1 MFKCYSSSR
10 GLNRFLEAQKRE
22 YETAYQEI
30 SEGKKRSHWIW
41 YIYPQIKGLG
51 MSYMDSEYSIKSIQE
66 TIEYINNKVLFERLK
81 EMTNL
86 LIKIPHNDIK
96 EVMWYP
102 DDLKLRSCMT
112 LFYVCTGKH
121 IFQNVIDKFYQGERD
136 LKTILILKG
145 MLEKEKNKISEE
157 HFKSLKNNIIYLE
170 REEEA
175 KIKKKKEE
183 EAKIKKE
190 KEEEAK
196 IKKKKEEEAKIKK
209 EKEEEAKI
217 KKEKEKEKE
226 KENEKKN
233 DRDTSVTN
241 NNITEIK
248 INKRKEGE
256 DQKEIKNGEIN
267 NDNNHKT
274 NNINN
279 NLDGNGHQSRIDNYF
294 LCSRE
299 PQNLSNNMEHINNNN
314 IKLNDDKNKEK
325 NNSYIKKEIKEST
338 KCYY

>member
-157 HFKSLKNNIIYLE
+157 HFKFLENNIIYLE
-170 REEEA
+170 REEKLKLE
-175 KIKKKKEE
+175 
-183 EAKIKKE
+183 
-190 KEEEAK
+190 
-196 IKKKKEEEAKIKK
+196 KKKEEEAKIKK

-233 DRDTSVTN
+233 
-241 NNITEIK
+241 K
-248 INKRKEGE
+248 
-256 DQKEIKNGEIN
+256 
-267 NDNNHKT
+267 HKT

-294 LCSRE
+294 LCSRK
-299 PQNLSNNMEHINNNN
+299 PKNLSNNMEHINNNN

>member
-66 TIEYINNKVLFERLK
+66 TIEYINNKILFNRLK

-157 HFKSLKNNIIYLE
+157 NFKFLENNIIYLE
-170 REEEA
+170 REEKLKLE
-175 KIKKKKEE
+175 KK
-183 EAKIKKE
+183 
-190 KEEEAK
+190 
-196 IKKKKEEEAKIKK
+196 
-209 EKEEEAKI
+209 KEEEAKI

-248 INKRKEGE
+248 INKNNIKQKNEKEIKRKEGE

-279 NLDGNGHQSRIDNYF
+279 NLDGNGYQSRIDNYF

-299 PQNLSNNMEHINNNN
+299 PKNLSNSMEHINNNN
-314 IKLNDDKNKEK
+314 IKLNDDKNKVK

>member
-112 LFYVCTGKH
+112 LFYVCTGND

-157 HFKSLKNNIIYLE
+157 NFKFLENNIIYLE
-170 REEEA
+170 R
-175 KIKKKKEE
+175 
-183 EAKIKKE
+183 
-190 KEEEAK
+190 EEEAK

-226 KENEKKN
+226 KEKKNEKKN

-248 INKRKEGE
+248 INKKNIKQKYEKEIKRKEGE

-267 NDNNHKT
+267 ND
-274 NNINN
+274 NINN

-299 PQNLSNNMEHINNNN
+299 PKNLSY
-314 IKLNDDKNKEK
+314 LFLLV
-325 NNSYIKKEIKEST
+325 YIYFYLFKFV
-338 KCYY
+338 

>member
-10 GLNRFLEAQKRE
+10 GFKRFLEAQKRE

-112 LFYVCTGKH
+112 LFYVCTGNN

-145 MLEKEKNKISEE
+145 MLEKEKNKISEK
-157 HFKSLKNNIIYLE
+157 HFKTLENNIIYLE
-170 REEEA
+170 REE
-175 KIKKKKEE
+175 KLKLKKKKQ
-183 EAKIKKE
+183 KKR
-190 KEEEAK
+190 KK
-196 IKKKKEEEAKIKK
+196 RKKKLKTKKKKKK
-209 EKEEEAKI
+209 KQKSR
-217 KKEKEKEKE
+217 K
-226 KENEKKN
+226 
-233 DRDTSVTN
+233 
-241 NNITEIK
+241 
-248 INKRKEGE
+248 KRK
-256 DQKEIKNGEIN
+256 KKKKKRMKKRMIEI
-267 NDNNHKT
+267 
-274 NNINN
+274 
-279 NLDGNGHQSRIDNYF
+279 L
-294 LCSRE
+294 L
-299 PQNLSNNMEHINNNN
+299 
-314 IKLNDDKNKEK
+314 
-325 NNSYIKKEIKEST
+325 
-338 KCYY
+338 

>member
-157 HFKSLKNNIIYLE
+157 NFKFLENNIIYLE
-170 REEEA
+170 REEKLKLE
-175 KIKKKKEE
+175 KK
-183 EAKIKKE
+183 
-190 KEEEAK
+190 
-196 IKKKKEEEAKIKK
+196 
-209 EKEEEAKI
+209 KEEEAKI

-226 KENEKKN
+226 KEKKNEKKN

-248 INKRKEGE
+248 INKNNIKQKYEKEIKRKEGE

-279 NLDGNGHQSRIDNYF
+279 NLDGNGYQSRIDNYF

-299 PQNLSNNMEHINNNN
+299 PKNLSNSMEHINNNN
-314 IKLNDDKNKEK
+314 IKLNDDKNKVK

>member
-157 HFKSLKNNIIYLE
+157 HFKSLENNIIYLE
-170 REEEA
+170 REEKLKLE
-175 KIKKKKEE
+175 
-183 EAKIKKE
+183 
-190 KEEEAK
+190 
-196 IKKKKEEEAKIKK
+196 KKKEEEAKIKK

-226 KENEKKN
+226 KENEIKN

-248 INKRKEGE
+248 KNKKNIKQNYEKEIKRKEGE

-279 NLDGNGHQSRIDNYF
+279 NLDGNGYQSRIDNYF

-299 PQNLSNNMEHINNNN
+299 PKNLSNSIFYSQ
-314 IKLNDDKNKEK
+314 IKLL
-325 NNSYIKKEIKEST
+325 
-338 KCYY
+338 

>member
-145 MLEKEKNKISEE
+145 MLEK
-157 HFKSLKNNIIYLE
+157 F
-170 REEEA
+170 
-175 KIKKKKEE
+175 
-183 EAKIKKE
+183 
-190 KEEEAK
+190 
-196 IKKKKEEEAKIKK
+196 
-209 EKEEEAKI
+209 
-217 KKEKEKEKE
+217 
-226 KENEKKN
+226 
-233 DRDTSVTN
+233 
-241 NNITEIK
+241 
-248 INKRKEGE
+248 
-256 DQKEIKNGEIN
+256 
-267 NDNNHKT
+267 
-274 NNINN
+274 
-279 NLDGNGHQSRIDNYF
+279 
-294 LCSRE
+294 
-299 PQNLSNNMEHINNNN
+299 
-314 IKLNDDKNKEK
+314 
-325 NNSYIKKEIKEST
+325 
-338 KCYY
+338 

>member
-112 LFYVCTGKH
+112 LFYVCTGNN

-157 HFKSLKNNIIYLE
+157 HFKYLKNNIIYLE

-233 DRDTSVTN
+233 
-241 NNITEIK
+241 K
-248 INKRKEGE
+248 
-256 DQKEIKNGEIN
+256 
-267 NDNNHKT
+267 HKT

-314 IKLNDDKNKEK
+314 IKLNDDKNKVK

>member
-66 TIEYINNKVLFERLK
+66 TIEYINNKILFDRLK

-112 LFYVCTGKH
+112 LFYVCTGNV

-157 HFKSLKNNIIYLE
+157 HFKFLENNIIYLE
-170 REEEA
+170 REE
-175 KIKKKKEE
+175 KLKL
-183 EAKIKKE
+183 
-190 KEEEAK
+190 
-196 IKKKKEEEAKIKK
+196 KKKKEEEAKIKK

-241 NNITEIK
+241 NNNTEIK

-267 NDNNHKT
+267 NNNHKT

-299 PQNLSNNMEHINNNN
+299 PKNLGNNMDHINNNN

-325 NNSYIKKEIKEST
+325 NN
-338 KCYY
+338 

>member
-22 YETAYQEI
+22 YETAHQEI
-30 SEGKKRSHWIW
+30 SEGKKRSHCIW

-170 REEEA
+170 REEKLKSE
-175 KIKKKKEE
+175 
-183 EAKIKKE
+183 
-190 KEEEAK
+190 
-196 IKKKKEEEAKIKK
+196 KKKEEEAKIKK

-299 PQNLSNNMEHINNNN
+299 PKNLSNSMEHINNNN

>member
-157 HFKSLKNNIIYLE
+157 NFKFLENNIIYLE
-170 REEEA
+170 R
-175 KIKKKKEE
+175 
-183 EAKIKKE
+183 
-190 KEEEAK
+190 EEEAK

-248 INKRKEGE
+248 INKNNIKQKYEKEIKRKEGE

-279 NLDGNGHQSRIDNYF
+279 NLDGNGYQSRIDNYF

-299 PQNLSNNMEHINNNN
+299 PKNLSNSMEHINNNN

>member
-157 HFKSLKNNIIYLE
+157 NFKFLENNIIYLE
-170 REEEA
+170 REEKLKLE
-175 KIKKKKEE
+175 
-183 EAKIKKE
+183 
-190 KEEEAK
+190 
-196 IKKKKEEEAKIKK
+196 KKKEEEAKIKK

-226 KENEKKN
+226 KEKKNEKKN

-248 INKRKEGE
+248 IKQLNEDIQNKVN
-256 DQKEIKNGEIN
+256 EIKR
-267 NDNNHKT
+267 
-274 NNINN
+274 
-279 NLDGNGHQSRIDNYF
+279 L
-294 LCSRE
+294 
-299 PQNLSNNMEHINNNN
+299 
-314 IKLNDDKNKEK
+314 KNEVEK
-325 NNSYIKKEIKEST
+325 YKKESE
-338 KCYY
+338 

>member
-66 TIEYINNKVLFERLK
+66 TIEYVNNKVLFERLK

-86 LIKIPHNDIK
+86 LLKIPHNDIK

-112 LFYVCTGKH
+112 LFYACTGNK

-157 HFKSLKNNIIYLE
+157 HFKFLENNIIYLE
-170 REEEA
+170 REEKLKLE
-175 KIKKKKEE
+175 KK
-183 EAKIKKE
+183 
-190 KEEEAK
+190 
-196 IKKKKEEEAKIKK
+196 
-209 EKEEEAKI
+209 KEEEAKI

-241 NNITEIK
+241 NNITENK
-248 INKRKEGE
+248 INKKNIKQKYEKEIKRKEGE

-274 NNINN
+274 NNIKN

-299 PQNLSNNMEHINNNN
+299 PKNLGNNMEHINNNN

>member
-66 TIEYINNKVLFERLK
+66 TIEYINNKILFDRLK

-112 LFYVCTGKH
+112 LFYVCTGNK

-157 HFKSLKNNIIYLE
+157 HFKFLENNIIYLE
-170 REEEA
+170 REE
-175 KIKKKKEE
+175 KLKL
-183 EAKIKKE
+183 
-190 KEEEAK
+190 
-196 IKKKKEEEAKIKK
+196 KKKKEEEAKIKK

-248 INKRKEGE
+248 INKKNIKQKYEKEIKRKEGE

-299 PQNLSNNMEHINNNN
+299 PKNSGNNMDHINNNN

-338 KCYY
+338 K

>member
-157 HFKSLKNNIIYLE
+157 NFKFLENNIIYLE
-170 REEEA
+170 R
-175 KIKKKKEE
+175 
-183 EAKIKKE
+183 
-190 KEEEAK
+190 EEEAK

-248 INKRKEGE
+248 KNKKDIKQNYEKEIKRKEGE

-279 NLDGNGHQSRIDNYF
+279 NLDGNGYQSRIDNYF

-299 PQNLSNNMEHINNNN
+299 PKNLSNSMEHINNNN

>member
-157 HFKSLKNNIIYLE
+157 NFKFLENNIIYLE
-170 REEEA
+170 R
-175 KIKKKKEE
+175 
-183 EAKIKKE
+183 
-190 KEEEAK
+190 EEEAK

-248 INKRKEGE
+248 KNKKNIKQNYEKEIKRKEGE

-279 NLDGNGHQSRIDNYF
+279 NLDGNGYQSRIDNYF

-299 PQNLSNNMEHINNNN
+299 PKNLSNSMEHINNNN

>member
-66 TIEYINNKVLFERLK
+66 TIEYINNKILFNRLK

-157 HFKSLKNNIIYLE
+157 NFKFLENNIIYLE
-170 REEEA
+170 R
-175 KIKKKKEE
+175 
-183 EAKIKKE
+183 
-190 KEEEAK
+190 EEEAK

-248 INKRKEGE
+248 INKNNIKQKYEKEIKRKEGE

-279 NLDGNGHQSRIDNYF
+279 NLDGNGYQSRIDNYF

-299 PQNLSNNMEHINNNN
+299 PKNLSNSMEHINNNN

>member
-66 TIEYINNKVLFERLK
+66 TIEYINNKILFNRLK

-157 HFKSLKNNIIYLE
+157 HFKSLENNII
-170 REEEA
+170 
-175 KIKKKKEE
+175 
-183 EAKIKKE
+183 
-190 KEEEAK
+190 
-196 IKKKKEEEAKIKK
+196 
-209 EKEEEAKI
+209 
-217 KKEKEKEKE
+217 
-226 KENEKKN
+226 
-233 DRDTSVTN
+233 
-241 NNITEIK
+241 
-248 INKRKEGE
+248 
-256 DQKEIKNGEIN
+256 
-267 NDNNHKT
+267 
-274 NNINN
+274 
-279 NLDGNGHQSRIDNYF
+279 
-294 LCSRE
+294 
-299 PQNLSNNMEHINNNN
+299 
-314 IKLNDDKNKEK
+314 
-325 NNSYIKKEIKEST
+325 
-338 KCYY
+338 

>member
-1 MFKCYSSSR
+1 MFKCYSSSH

-157 HFKSLKNNIIYLE
+157 HFKSLENNIIYLE
-170 REEEA
+170 R
-175 KIKKKKEE
+175 
-183 EAKIKKE
+183 
-190 KEEEAK
+190 EEEAK

-226 KENEKKN
+226 KEKKNEKKN

-248 INKRKEGE
+248 INKNNIKQKNEKEIKRKEGE

-299 PQNLSNNMEHINNNN
+299 PKNLGNNMDHINNNN
-314 IKLNDDKNKEK
+314 IKLNDDKNKVK
-325 NNSYIKKEIKEST
+325 KNSYIKKEIKEST

>member
-157 HFKSLKNNIIYLE
+157 HFKSLENNIIYLE
-170 REEEA
+170 REE
-175 KIKKKKEE
+175 
-183 EAKIKKE
+183 
-190 KEEEAK
+190 
-196 IKKKKEEEAKIKK
+196 
-209 EKEEEAKI
+209 
-217 KKEKEKEKE
+217 
-226 KENEKKN
+226 
-233 DRDTSVTN
+233 
-241 NNITEIK
+241 
-248 INKRKEGE
+248 
-256 DQKEIKNGEIN
+256 
-267 NDNNHKT
+267 
-274 NNINN
+274 
-279 NLDGNGHQSRIDNYF
+279 
-294 LCSRE
+294 
-299 PQNLSNNMEHINNNN
+299 
-314 IKLNDDKNKEK
+314 KLK
-325 NNSYIKKEIKEST
+325 
-338 KCYY
+338 